1 MQLCV
6 PTRRRVSQKMGWG
19 MTALLAVL
27 ALSAP
32 VRGHAYARHGKEGED
47 RVGIFSTI
55 VVSEERPAADVACVF
70 CSVQIN
76 GDVHGDV
83 AVLFSTV
90 TVSDGRTISGDVATL
105 FSTLVLGEGARVD
118 GDLATIFGTASL
130 AESAH
135 VGGDRAVL
143 SRGMRLT
150 IILAPLLIL
159 AGLIWLL
166 VWVVRRV
173 MV

>member
-1 MQLCV
+1 MQLR
-6 PTRRRVSQKMGWG
+6 TRKRSRGLWKTSW
-19 MTALLAVL
+19 LLAAIMVVL
-27 ALSAP
+27 SLAAP
-32 VRGHAYARHGKEGED
+32 VRGHAYARHGKEGDD

-55 VVSEERPAADVACVF
+55 VISEDHPAADVACMF
-70 CSVQIN
+70 CSVRVD
-76 GDVHGDV
+76 GDVHGDI

-105 FSTLVLGEGARVD
+105 FSTLVLGDDARID

-143 SRGMRLT
+143 SSGLGLT
-150 IILAPLLIL
+150 VVLAPLLIV
-159 AGLIWLL
+159 AGVIWLL

-173 MV
+173 V